1 MEEYKDGMPTLTLNP
16 FEELKQEPQ
25 APAVPLQAKQE
36 PALAE
41 ESILTPEERKVVD
54 DFVKQIDLN
63 NSTVILQYGAGAQKK
78 IADFSE
84 TALANVKTKDLG
96 EIGELLSGVVYELKK
111 FDEEEEKGFL
121 GIFKKGGNKIE
132 AMKSKYDKA
141 EANINKIC
149 GVLEGHRSSC

>member
-1 MEEYKDGMPTLTLNP
+1 MEEYKEGMPTLTLNP

-25 APAVPLQAKQE
+25 APAVPQDKPQA
-36 PALAE
+36 PAMAE
-41 ESILTPEERKVVD
+41 ESILTPEEKKVVD

-84 TALANVKTKDLG
+84 SALANVKTKDLG

-111 FDEEEEKGFL
+111 FDEE
-121 GIFKKGGNKIE
+121 
-132 AMKSKYDKA
+132 
-141 EANINKIC
+141 
-149 GVLEGHRSSC
+149 